1 MPEQLTSAFPSIP
14 HTEGLDVMSGRLQ
27 QAVAQIEPAA
37 LARKCSSFG
46 EDVLELYERTLRAES
61 EGTAALLLGRAEL
74 EDYHREEGL
83 KALADAVQ
91 ALATVG
97 IVPHLHVAV
106 GAPAAVVLAFAH
118 RLGVQLIVMGTRGF
132 GGGVAGAVMGSVA
145 SDVVTGASVPVT
157 LLNSD

>member
-1 MPEQLTSAFPSIP
+1 
-14 HTEGLDVMSGRLQ
+14 MS
-27 QAVAQIEPAA
+27 AA
-37 LARKCSSFG
+37 LRILVAVDGSVPS
-46 EDVLELYERTLRAES
+46 LRAVQHAVDLTHRGLPAELHLVNAQPPLR
-61 EGTAALLLGRAEL
+61 GTAALLLGRAEL
-74 EDYHREEGL
+74 EEYHREEGM
-83 KALADAVQ
+83 KALADAMQ

-118 RLGVQLIVMGTRGF
+118 RLGAQLIVMGTRGF